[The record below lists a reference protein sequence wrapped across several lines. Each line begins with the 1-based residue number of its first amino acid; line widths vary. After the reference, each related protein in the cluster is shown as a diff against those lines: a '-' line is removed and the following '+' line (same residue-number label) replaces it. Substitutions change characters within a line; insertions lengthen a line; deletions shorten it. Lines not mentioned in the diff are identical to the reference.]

1 MHLSSDSFDNGGAIP
16 GEFAFAV
23 PDSRRHM
30 AYSANRNPHL
40 QWSGA
45 PRNTQ
50 SFAVICHDPDVPLD
64 PAEIDR
70 TGQELPT
77 TLPRTEFFHW
87 LLFDI
92 PKTVSEIE
100 AGRHS
105 DGVVPHGKSGPGAA
119 DGLKHGLNDF
129 TRVTAGDEDMKGD
142 YYGYDGPFPP
152 WNDARLHHYVF
163 TVFALDTAKLDILG
177 RPTGSVVRRA
187 IDGHVLA
194 QARLTGLYTLN
205 PRLIAEPTGS

>member
-1 MHLSSDSFDNGGAIP
+1 MHLSSDSFHDGGPIP

-23 PDSRRHM
+23 PDPAHH
-30 AYSANRNPHL
+30 AAFSANRNPHL
-40 QWSGA
+40 HWSGA

-50 SFAVICHDPDVPLD
+50 SFAVVCHDPDVPLD
-64 PAEIDR
+64 HSDVDCEDR
-70 TGQELPT
+70 ELAT

-92 PKTVSEIE
+92 PKSMNEIP

-105 DGVVPHGKSGPGAA
+105 NGVVPHGKPGPGAP
-119 DGLKHGLNDF
+119 DGLRHGLNDYTSF
-129 TRVTAGDEDMKGD
+129 TAEDLAMRGD
-142 YYGYDGPFPP
+142 YYGYDGPRPP
-152 WNDARLHHYVF
+152 WNDARMHHYVF
-163 TVFALDTAKLDILG
+163 TVFALDVPSLDILG

-194 QARLTGLYTLN
+194 QARLTGTYTLN
-205 PRLIAEPTGS
+205 PRLLTKH

>member
-1 MHLSSDSFDNGGAIP
+1 MHVSSDSFHDGGAIP
-16 GEFAFAV
+16 GEFAFAI
-23 PDSRRHM
+23 PDPVNHM

-40 QWSGA
+40 RWSGA

-64 PAEIDR
+64 HSGVGREDH
-70 TGQELPT
+70 ELPT

-92 PKTVSEIE
+92 PKTVSEIP
-100 AGRHS
+100 AGRQS
-105 DGVVPHGKSGPGAA
+105 DGVVPHGKPGPGAP
-119 DGLKHGLNDF
+119 DGLRHGLNDYTGF
-129 TRVTAGDEDMKGD
+129 TAEDEEMRGD
-142 YYGYDGPFPP
+142 YYGYDGPCPP

-163 TVFALDTAKLDILG
+163 TVFALDTPTLDILG
-177 RPTGSVVRRA
+177 RPTGAVVRRA
-187 IDGHVLA
+187 VDGHVLA

-205 PRLIAEPTGS
+205 PRLIGQQ

>member
-1 MHLSSDSFDNGGAIP
+1 MQLSSASFHDGGAIP
-16 GEFAFAV
+16 GEFAFAI
-23 PDSRRHM
+23 PDPDQRM

-40 QWSGA
+40 SWTGA

-50 SFAVICHDPDVPLD
+50 SFAVVCYDPDVPLD
-64 PAEIDR
+64 HTEIDR
-70 TGQELPT
+70 ADHELPT

-92 PKTVSEIE
+92 PKNVSEIE

-105 DGVVPHGKSGPGAA
+105 DGIVPRGKPGPDAP
-119 DGLKHGLNDF
+119 DGLRHGLNDYTGF
-129 TRVTAGDEDMKGD
+129 TAEDEGMWGD
-142 YYGYDGPFPP
+142 YYGYDGPCPP

-163 TVFALDTAKLDILG
+163 AIYALDVAKLDILG
-177 RPTGSVVRRA
+177 RPTGDMVRRA

-194 QARLTGLYTLN
+194 KVRLTGTYTLN
-205 PRLIAEPTGS
+205 PRLISKH

>member
-1 MHLSSDSFDNGGAIP
+1 MLLASDSFQDGEAIP
-16 GEFAFAV
+16 GEFAFAI
-23 PDSRRHM
+23 PDPDRHM

-50 SFAVICHDPDVPLD
+50 SFAVVCHDPDVPLD
-64 PAEIDR
+64 HSDVDR
-70 TGQELPT
+70 VDRELAT

-92 PKTVSEIE
+92 PKAVSEIP

-105 DGVVPHGKSGPGAA
+105 DGIVPRGKPGPEAP
-119 DGLKHGLNDF
+119 DGLRHGLNDY
-129 TRVTAGDEDMKGD
+129 TSLTAEDSEMRGD
-142 YYGYDGPFPP
+142 YYGYDGPRPP

-163 TVFALDTAKLDILG
+163 TVYALDTPTLGILG
-177 RPTGSVVRRA
+177 RPTGGVVRRA
-187 IDGHVLA
+187 IDAHMLA
-194 QARLTGLYTLN
+194 KARLTGLYTLN
-205 PRLIAEPTGS
+205 PRLLAQP